1 MSSRGLRFSTSSFVP
16 SLPSSLFPNYI
27 SPQMDTIAPSS
38 SSSKRALS
46 LSPDPEESAMN
57 DAPIVAPESK
67 KVKLSEEVVE
77 TKLKSLLPP
86 STFLFRG
93 NRPLDGSME
102 ATRPPIET
110 DVGILEYVGR
120 DIAPFQGIIKQR
132 SVHQSSRLVS
142 LLRLLE
148 ENEGYRE
155 EEGARRGCDGESSYI
170 ARWVESR
177 KEAGKMSS
185 RAPSLLSFR

>member
-1 MSSRGLRFSTSSFVP
+1 
-16 SLPSSLFPNYI
+16 
-27 SPQMDTIAPSS
+27 
-38 SSSKRALS
+38 
-46 LSPDPEESAMN
+46 MN
-57 DAPIVAPESK
+57 DAPVVAPESK

-132 SVHQSSRLVS
+132 
-142 LLRLLE
+142 
-148 ENEGYRE
+148 
-155 EEGARRGCDGESSYI
+155 
-170 ARWVESR
+170 
-177 KEAGKMSS
+177 
-185 RAPSLLSFR
+185 